1 MEKLSEKRDAL
12 SYFAEYSRIPHGSGN
27 MIAAGDFCRRF
38 AAENRLDFFK
48 DDHGNVLI
56 RKPASCGAEGLSPVI
71 LQGHLD
77 MVAVQDAESSMDMEH
92 EGITLVREGDI
103 LRADGTSLGADNGIA
118 VGMMLSVL
126 ADKEAVH
133 PPLEAV
139 FTVDEEIGLL
149 GALAF
154 DKSCLQ
160 GKRYI
165 NLDAEGEGHFTV
177 SCAGGATAEITLPVC
192 REMQKGRVCRVV
204 IDGLSGGHSG
214 TEIDKGHENALSLA
228 AELLSSLSDRIPY
241 TLLAF
246 SGGEKDNAIPTSVSF
261 ALVSSDPHVKE
272 ELLLLLAALR
282 ERLAEKEPSLITATV
297 EEDGEDGDASLA
309 LTDEATRVFRKLLLA
324 LPNGVRAMSGEIA
337 GLVQTS
343 ANLAIAELSS
353 DRARVTV
360 SVRSSVREEKEALLS
375 EIAAAVRAAGGE
387 CAVHGAYPAWE
398 YRAHSPLRDCACAV
412 FRRLSGKEP
421 IIEAIHAGL
430 ECGVF
435 YDAIADLDCIAFGP
449 QLENIHTPREWLSI
463 SSAQRTEAFLR
474 ALLAELAKGEKSI

>member
-1 MEKLSEKRDAL
+1 MVNFSEKRDAL

-27 MIAAGDFCRRF
+27 MTAAGEFCRRF
-38 AAENRLDFFK
+38 AAKNSLDFFK

-56 RKPASCGAEGLSPVI
+56 RKPASHGAEGASPVI

-77 MVAVQDAESSMDMEH
+77 MVAVQDADSSVDMER
-92 EGITLVREGDI
+92 EGITLVREGDV

-118 VGMMLSVL
+118 IGMVLSVL
-126 ADKEAVH
+126 ADREAVH

-154 DKSCLQ
+154 DKSCLR

-177 SCAGGATAEITLPVC
+177 SCAGGATAEISLPVC
-192 REMQKGRVCRVV
+192 REMQCGRVFRIV

-214 TEIDKGHENALSLA
+214 TEIDKGHANALSLA
-228 AELLSSLSDRIPY
+228 AELLAELSHRISY
-241 TLLAF
+241 ALLSF
-246 SGGEKDNAIPTSVSF
+246 TGGEKDNAIPTSVSF
-261 ALVSSDPHVKE
+261 ALVSADPHAKE

-282 ERLAEKEPSLITATV
+282 ERLQEKEPSLITAMV
-297 EEDGEDGDASLA
+297 EEDGEDGESP
-309 LTDEATRVFRKLLLA
+309 LTLGEEGTRVFRELLLA

-343 ANLAIAELSS
+343 ANLAIAALAS
-353 DRARVTV
+353 DHACVTV
-360 SVRSSVREEKEALLS
+360 SGRSSVGQEKEALLA
-375 EIAAAVRAAGGE
+375 EIEALVARLGGE
-387 CAVHGAYPAWE
+387 CSVHGEYPAWE
-398 YRAHSPLRDCACAV
+398 YRAHSPLRDHACAV
-412 FRRLSGKEP
+412 YRRLNGKEP
-421 IIEAIHAGL
+421 IVEAIHAGL

-435 YDAIADLDCIAFGP
+435 YDAIPDFDCIAFGP

-474 ALLAELAKGEKSI
+474 ALLAELCKGD